1 MRSGSGRWL
10 RVRRFARGAAFAL
23 AAFALAALAA
33 CAIPADPAA
42 DVPPLPDAAEAADPA
57 ADVVPG
63 DLAGAD
69 DASSVPPCLACLAP
83 GTAFRVDRLR
93 IESPSEPAGV
103 TEFLDA
109 VWSPDICNRRLNLV
123 VVTERVD
130 PLADGGAVVTFG
142 AGSAWHDEP
151 GATLGVDCPG
161 PPAGP
166 ALRYRMIE
174 ATRREWVVRVDPA
187 CRFET
192 VAETSLVVH
201 PGPADAGLFCSAGG
215 YALGVPPDSVDVSAL
230 TLGGVLAADCGGV
243 SDGGL
248 AGCIAKEAACSVC
261 SFLAAPDYAA
271 LDRGNPDP
279 GAEGTPCTSGY
290 CALHCNVTGWVNLGG
305 FLDAIGTPLDCP
317 KAPGTG
323 YDFRGAWS
331 AERVAVEDPG

>member
-1 MRSGSGRWL
+1 MRSGSGSR
-10 RVRRFARGAAFAL
+10 RVFHRCSLFAL
-23 AAFALAALAA
+23 VALAA
-33 CAIPADPAA
+33 CASTVDPGRDLRSEQ
-42 DVPPLPDAAEAADPA
+42 DVIESPDPSGDA
-57 ADVVPG
+57 VPG
-63 DLAGAD
+63 DLPGPTDTHA
-69 DASSVPPCLACLAP
+69 VPPCLACLAP

-93 IESPSEPAGV
+93 IERPSEPAGV

-130 PLADGGAVVTFG
+130 ALADGGAVVTFG
-142 AGSAWHDEP
+142 AGSAWHDDP
-151 GATLGVDCPG
+151 GATKGVDCPG
-161 PPAGP
+161 PPA
-166 ALRYRMIE
+166 AQTLRYRMIE
-174 ATRREWVVRVDPA
+174 GTRREWVVRVDPA

-230 TLGGVLAADCGGV
+230 TMGGVLAPDCGGV
-243 SDGGL
+243 SDGSL
-248 AGCIAKEAACSVC
+248 AGCIAHEAACSVC
-261 SFLAAPDYAA
+261 SFLAAPDYAT
-271 LDRGNPDP
+271 LDREHPDP

-290 CALHCNVTGWVNLGG
+290 CALHCNVSGWVNLGA

-331 AERVAVEDPG
+331 AERVAVGDPE